1 MRDEA
6 GGTVLAAVPLNS
18 PSWWVQTGD
27 CTSPHYIM
35 RGGAAWQH
43 GSMAAAGLIFSR
55 QPTAGGRVSIHTDA
69 VGTVTLHLSSYEAAL
84 YLDIYFPQTTEK
96 PMHDDKW

>member
-6 GGTVLAAVPLNS
+6 GGTVVAAVPLNS

-35 RGGAAWQH
+35 RGGAAWQQ
-43 GSMAAAGLIFSR
+43 GSSSVDSPLPGAAYPS
-55 QPTAGGRVSIHTDA
+55 
-69 VGTVTLHLSSYEAAL
+69 TLTQWA
-84 YLDIYFPQTTEK
+84 Q
-96 PMHDDKW
+96 